1 MTVSVKVKLS
11 IKLKLSKILAV
22 NWLSLLSEEMIRADV
37 MRSTNHE
44 EKKIKSDIDGK
55 LHFF

>member
-1 MTVSVKVKLS
+1 MTVSVKVKWS

-37 MRSTNHE
+37 MRLTNHE
-44 EKKIKSDIDGK
+44 GKKTKSDIDGK